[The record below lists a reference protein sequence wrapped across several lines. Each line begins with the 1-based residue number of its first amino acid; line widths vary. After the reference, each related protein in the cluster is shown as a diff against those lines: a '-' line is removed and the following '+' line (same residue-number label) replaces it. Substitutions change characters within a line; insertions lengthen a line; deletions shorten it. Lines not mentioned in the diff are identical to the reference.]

1 MVTHLDPVCGM
12 TVDPSKNKGGSFE
25 HANTTYYFCGVGC
38 RTKFES
44 EPEGWLKSGPKGM
57 GPSTRTEPPA
67 PSTDVWLCPM
77 DPEVREPKPG
87 DCPVC
92 GMALEP
98 NTVTAAEPKNHEL
111 HDMTRRFWISAA
123 LSAPLL
129 ALAMLDM
136 VGVVPLS
143 MKTVVWI
150 QLALATP
157 VCLWAAAPFY
167 VRAVNSLK
175 TWNLNMFTLIGI
187 GVGVSYSYSLIATLA
202 PDVFPHQFRHEG
214 VVAVYF
220 EAAAVIVTLILLGQ
234 VLELRARSQTGAAIR
249 KLLGLAPSTARLVR
263 DDGTE
268 ADIPL
273 PHVTVGQRLRVRPG
287 EKVPVDGVIVDGG
300 SAIDES
306 MVTGEPMPVTKGIDD
321 EVVGA
326 TINGT
331 GSFIMR
337 AEKVG
342 SDTLLARIVSMVA
355 AAQRSRAPIQ
365 RLADRVA
372 GYFVPAVVLIA
383 VVTFGVWSLFG
394 PEPKMAYGLVNAV
407 AVLIIACPCALGLA
421 TPMSIMVAAGRG
433 AGVGV
438 LFRNAEAIELLQ
450 SVDTIVVDK
459 TGTLTEGKP
468 TLVAV
473 ETAGVFNADDLLR
486 CAASVEQGSEH
497 PLAAAIVA
505 GAKAKGV
512 ALVTVTA
519 FESVTGRG
527 VRGKVEARDVLVGT
541 DVFLKEA
548 GVSTVDL
555 EPRADALRREGQTV
569 MFVAVD
575 GAVGGLL
582 SVGDRIKAGAAD
594 AVRDLKAVGLRVVML
609 TGDNKTTAQGVA
621 SALGISEVIAEVLP
635 DQKAEVVQRL
645 EREGRIVAMAGDGIN
660 DAPAL
665 AAATVGIAMGT
676 GTDVAMESA
685 GITLVNGDLRAIL
698 RARRLSQATMA
709 NIRQNLFFA
718 FAYNTIGVPVA
729 AGVLYPVFGLLLSPM
744 IAAGAMSLSSVSV
757 IGNALRLR
765 KA

>member
-1 MVTHLDPVCGM
+1 
-12 TVDPSKNKGGSFE
+12 VDPSKNKGGSFE

-98 NTVTAAEPKNHEL
+98 NTVTAAEPENHEL